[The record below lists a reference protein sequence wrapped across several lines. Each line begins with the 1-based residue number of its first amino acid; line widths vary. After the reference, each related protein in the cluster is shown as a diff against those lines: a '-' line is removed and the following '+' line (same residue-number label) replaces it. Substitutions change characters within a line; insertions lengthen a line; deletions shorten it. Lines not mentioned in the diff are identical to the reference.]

1 MTEHVQ
7 TPLEFTMCN
16 FVQHV
21 TGLGTN
27 QAMSHPRYLLV
38 TIWSLSSHNFNCLR
52 KHLQFP
58 LALVPTLM
66 HGACGI
72 WPKYDKK
79 NKKIIYRSWLGYELS
94 IYKINSMTR
103 KKIVFSRTSWIGKE
117 SNPWEP
123 TALWILWV
131 RLEIN
136 FHKKLTEVHFPAL

>member
-7 TPLEFTMCN
+7 TPLEFTMFN

-38 TIWSLSSHNFNCLR
+38 TIQSLSSHNFNCLM

-58 LALVPTLM
+58 LTSVQTLM

-72 WPKYDKK
+72 WPKYDRK

-103 KKIVFSRTSWIGKE
+103 KKIVVFSLTSWIGKE
-117 SNPWEP
+117 SNP
-123 TALWILWV
+123 
-131 RLEIN
+131 
-136 FHKKLTEVHFPAL
+136 